1 MPYTR
6 EDFDPQDLIIIDT
19 EEGDIECGIIGSFDA
34 DGKEYI
40 ALMPFDGTDE
50 AYLYRCERRIGGY
63 DIVDIESD
71 TEYAVAASEY
81 MRLCLFEE

>member
-6 EDFDPQDLIIIDT
+6 DDFEPRDLIVIDT
-19 EEGDIECGIIGSFDA
+19 EDGDIECGIIGSFDC

-63 DIVDIESD
+63 DIVDIETEAEYAAAA
-71 TEYAVAASEY
+71 TEYT
-81 MRLCLFEE
+81 RLCLFSD